1 MNRRALA
8 WVGYSSLVLN
18 GLVGNVLGPVMP
30 MIIEEYGLTLAAAG
44 AVFTSQGL
52 GRLLSVFLSSS
63 WSDRVGRKPVIVLG
77 GILSCI
83 GAFIYA
89 ASGLW
94 WGQIAGAA
102 IFGAGLGMMDG
113 IANALISDIYTEKRG
128 LALNRLHVFFGVGSL
143 IGPLVA
149 AFFLGVV
156 SSWRVLFVVVALASA
171 GHLFFSSRQV
181 YPEAAGGKYLGREQL
196 RAAHKQILASKEVWM
211 LSGIMFTYNGIGH
224 TIMGWVNT
232 YLSGELAAT
241 VFTASLVLTLYSV
254 GITVGRMFWGNISER
269 IGYPAA
275 LLICSVGGFIFVT
288 SATVVQNLWW
298 IGASLA
304 LTGVF
309 LAGIFPISVAC
320 GTSLFPE
327 MIGTVSGYV
336 ITAASLGSML
346 LPFLVGAFSDVVGL
360 RYGMLAAPFFGIIQ
374 LALAV
379 SLHRRE
385 LRSEALV
392 KTGA

>member
-1 MNRRALA
+1 
-8 WVGYSSLVLN
+8 
-18 GLVGNVLGPVMP
+18 
-30 MIIEEYGLTLAAAG
+30 
-44 AVFTSQGL
+44 
-52 GRLLSVFLSSS
+52 
-63 WSDRVGRKPVIVLG
+63 
-77 GILSCI
+77 
-83 GAFIYA
+83 
-89 ASGLW
+89 
-94 WGQIAGAA
+94 
-102 IFGAGLGMMDG
+102 
-113 IANALISDIYTEKRG
+113 
-128 LALNRLHVFFGVGSL
+128 
-143 IGPLVA
+143 
-149 AFFLGVV
+149 
-156 SSWRVLFVVVALASA
+156 
-171 GHLFFSSRQV
+171 
-181 YPEAAGGKYLGREQL
+181 
-196 RAAHKQILASKEVWM
+196 M
-211 LSGIMFTYNGIGH
+211 LSGIMFTYNGIGI

-241 VFTASLVLTLYSV
+241 VFTVIGIDIVQRGNHCGQDVL
-254 GITVGRMFWGNISER
+254 GNISER

-360 RYGMLAAPFFGIIQ
+360 RYGMLAAPFLGLSSWLWLCPCIGGSSGQ
-374 LALAV
+374 
-379 SLHRRE
+379 RP
-385 LRSEALV
+385 
-392 KTGA
+392 